1 MKHTRVPWDGTQG
14 FGGQLSRHYR
24 YQAFAFFEA
33 ESGIKLKVKSKTGKS
48 RMDRT
53 YRETETQKTKKSTY
67 LSHAEVFKPGQIDE
81 VQCVRKIRTFLLKKK
96 TNDRRNSI
104 CFIRYFFRPNTSAF
118 DTQTLYQHQSALP
131 YMGCCILP
139 CSFIKE
145 PMILGPIPQSRWRK
159 KTWKYCPWWWLV
171 MVVTPKMKF
180 GRPII

>member
-81 VQCVRKIRTFLLKKK
+81 VQCVRKVPTFL
-96 TNDRRNSI
+96 
-104 CFIRYFFRPNTSAF
+104 
-118 DTQTLYQHQSALP
+118 
-131 YMGCCILP
+131 
-139 CSFIKE
+139 
-145 PMILGPIPQSRWRK
+145 
-159 KTWKYCPWWWLV
+159 
-171 MVVTPKMKF
+171 
-180 GRPII
+180 